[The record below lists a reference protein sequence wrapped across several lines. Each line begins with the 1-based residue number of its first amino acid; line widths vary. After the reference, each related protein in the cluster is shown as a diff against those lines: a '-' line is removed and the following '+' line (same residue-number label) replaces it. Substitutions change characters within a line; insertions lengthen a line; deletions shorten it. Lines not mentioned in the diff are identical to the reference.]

1 MQSSGLSGWIGNQ
14 LGFLQAV
21 PLPVMMLGI
30 ALVITFLTEITSNTA
45 TTQVMLPILAA
56 TALANALDP
65 AYILLVAM
73 RSTSCAF
80 MLPVATPPNA
90 IVFGS
95 GHVPMRS
102 IMKTGIRLNIIMA
115 FVVISVVY
123 MIRPLLPHRFNCSIL
138 TI

>member
-1 MQSSGLSGWIGNQ
+1 MQSSGLSGWIGSQ
-14 LGFLQAV
+14 LQFLQAV

-30 ALVITFLTEITSNTA
+30 ALAITFLTEITSNTA

-56 TALANALDP
+56 AALANALDP
-65 AYILLVAM
+65 TYILLVATL
-73 RSTSCAF
+73 SASCAF

-102 IMKTGIRLNIIMA
+102 MMNTGIRLNIIMA

-123 MIRPLLPHRFNCSIL
+123 MIRPLLPS
-138 TI
+138 